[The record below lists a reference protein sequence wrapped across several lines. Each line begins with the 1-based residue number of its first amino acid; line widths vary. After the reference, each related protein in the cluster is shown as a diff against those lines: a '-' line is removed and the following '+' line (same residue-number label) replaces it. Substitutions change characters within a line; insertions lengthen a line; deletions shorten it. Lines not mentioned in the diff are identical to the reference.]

1 MPTSDTSISLFS
13 PGNLVAFNGRTWIV
27 MPSSDDDLLT
37 LRPLGGAELETRT
50 LWKHAHGGAWVEG
63 IQAYDFPMPKV
74 NEIGDFAS
82 ARLLHNGARLL
93 FRNGAGPFRSAG
105 KISVRPR
112 AFQIVPLIM
121 ALKQPVVRLMIADD
135 VGVGKTIE
143 ALLIARE
150 MLDRGLIRRIGVL
163 CPPHLCEQWQTEMLD
178 KFGLDAVVIRSG
190 TLGALER
197 QCAADETIFERFDL
211 QIISLD
217 LAKTDRYSAPFL
229 KNLPDL
235 IIVDEVHTCARPGG
249 KDTRQQQLRHA
260 LLREIAD
267 NQQQHLLM
275 LTATPHSGK
284 PEEFQSLIGLL
295 RPDFEQLDLPKAS
308 LAQRKTFADHFVQRR
323 RAHIERW
330 MDEETPFPK
339 RNPEELD
346 YTLSPEYKAAFLKT
360 LAFARQLAETKV
372 ANEGMQKLRYYT
384 ALTLLRGVMSAPR
397 TGAAMLMRRAA
408 KSRVEVP
415 DEAIAATREQT
426 LETQLGAEDDTTPT
440 DIAAAVQ
447 LDDSGQNELQALAEQ
462 LKTLEGLKSDRKAAG
477 LARWLEAR
485 VEEGASIIV
494 FCRFVDTAKYLGEVV
509 GPVLEKKFGKKDFAT
524 ATITSELPD
533 DERKEVIL
541 SLSDFKHRVVFATDC
556 MSEGINLQE
565 QFSAV
570 VHYDLPWNPNRLEQ
584 REGRVDRMGQ
594 SAREV
599 KTLLVVASDNPMDG
613 VVLKVL
619 IRKAREI
626 QKTTGISVPLP
637 EDSATIT
644 EAVLQTVLL
653 NPNYRPDQ
661 GIQMT
666 MFDDDP
672 IITDA
677 EKAIGKRLEDAK
689 ALGNALSQLLAQHA
703 MRPEDLEEDLRATD
717 EAIGRPENV
726 REFVTEAV
734 EKLGGTVRVLQ
745 PGYRLQVSNLPSA
758 LWDELT
764 SAETA
769 DVSFTSPVPAG
780 LRYLGRNHPFVEQ
793 LCHEVLRRA
802 LGESGDNGRIGRVSA
817 IFTPSVLQSTTLYLL
832 RIRSRIEDN
841 SNDNQQLAEEILLW
855 GFRGSVA
862 QPEILAEQEAKQLLH
877 ATASGSLPEERR
889 ARLLELALKD
899 YETLRPTVVEQL
911 ALQRAKGLVQA
922 HERYRKAVGG
932 SAFQVVKPVLPPD
945 LLGVFILI
953 PETPQL

>member
-1 MPTSDTSISLFS
+1 
-13 PGNLVAFNGRTWIV
+13 
-27 MPSSDDDLLT
+27 
-37 LRPLGGAELETRT
+37 
-50 LWKHAHGGAWVEG
+50 
-63 IQAYDFPMPKV
+63 
-74 NEIGDFAS
+74 
-82 ARLLHNGARLL
+82 
-93 FRNGAGPFRSAG
+93 
-105 KISVRPR
+105 
-112 AFQIVPLIM
+112 
-121 ALKQPVVRLMIADD
+121 
-135 VGVGKTIE
+135 
-143 ALLIARE
+143 
-150 MLDRGLIRRIGVL
+150 
-163 CPPHLCEQWQTEMLD
+163 
-178 KFGLDAVVIRSG
+178 
-190 TLGALER
+190 
-197 QCAADETIFERFDL
+197 
-211 QIISLD
+211 
-217 LAKTDRYSAPFL
+217 
-229 KNLPDL
+229 
-235 IIVDEVHTCARPGG
+235 
-249 KDTRQQQLRHA
+249 
-260 LLREIAD
+260 
-267 NQQQHLLM
+267 
-275 LTATPHSGK
+275 
-284 PEEFQSLIGLL
+284 
-295 RPDFEQLDLPKAS
+295 
-308 LAQRKTFADHFVQRR
+308 
-323 RAHIERW
+323 
-330 MDEETPFPK
+330 
-339 RNPEELD
+339 
-346 YTLSPEYKAAFLKT
+346 
-360 LAFARQLAETKV
+360 
-372 ANEGMQKLRYYT
+372 
-384 ALTLLRGVMSAPR
+384 
-397 TGAAMLMRRAA
+397 
-408 KSRVEVP
+408 
-415 DEAIAATREQT
+415 
-426 LETQLGAEDDTTPT
+426 
-440 DIAAAVQ
+440 
-447 LDDSGQNELQALAEQ
+447 
-462 LKTLEGLKSDRKAAG
+462 
-477 LARWLEAR
+477 
-485 VEEGASIIV
+485 
-494 FCRFVDTAKYLGEVV
+494 
-509 GPVLEKKFGKKDFAT
+509 
-524 ATITSELPD
+524 
-533 DERKEVIL
+533 
-541 SLSDFKHRVVFATDC
+541 
-556 MSEGINLQE
+556 
-565 QFSAV
+565 
-570 VHYDLPWNPNRLEQ
+570 
-584 REGRVDRMGQ
+584 MGQ